1 MSNGIHMIGL
11 TIFGFQHV
19 WFTWSDAVS
28 RETHE
33 DVTRQLNSLEE
44 SESKL
49 KVEVSRL
56 KEVAEVAAH
65 QTEAIKGQQESQD
78 KELTSL
84 RKQLYDMQ
92 MESDEKTII
101 GELRQSSCSLVIN
114 TRAKHC
120 KCEMWNIQCAQCRKW
135 LLQLCWPWLPF
146 AHHHGNHH
154 DDIQLVHIR
163 KS

>member
-1 MSNGIHMIGL
+1 M
-11 TIFGFQHV
+11 
-19 WFTWSDAVS
+19 S
-28 RETHE
+28 REAHE
-33 DVTRQLNSLEE
+33 AVRRQMESLEE

-92 MESDEKTII
+92 MENDEKTII
-101 GELRQSSCSLVIN
+101 G
-114 TRAKHC
+114 
-120 KCEMWNIQCAQCRKW
+120 
-135 LLQLCWPWLPF
+135 
-146 AHHHGNHH
+146 
-154 DDIQLVHIR
+154 
-163 KS
+163 